1 MTTEVLPPQPAGEP
15 APRRQDRPKR
25 KRRGWLVAL
34 VVAGVL
40 LLVLVLAFF
49 VADAA
54 AKAYARDY
62 VKERII
68 AVLGLPADAQVDVDL
83 GGGSIILQA
92 LTGRVAEVDVGV
104 PAVSFG
110 ELSGGATVHAEGVP
124 LDAEAQVD
132 SLDIRFEMSEEDL
145 APLADN
151 ISGLELHSLTLEE
164 PAIFAATEFDL
175 FGFVLPISM
184 GLEPGAQDGRV
195 TFTPT
200 TIRIDDDEYSAL
212 ELAEN
217 PLFAALAGPLLQQ
230 QQICVA
236 QELPSGLTV
245 TDVVVDGD
253 LLVISIDGDGAAL
266 GGPALSEPGSCE

>member
-1 MTTEVLPPQPAGEP
+1 MTTEVIPPQPAGEP
-15 APRRQDRPKR
+15 APAQEGPKK
-25 KRRGWLVAL
+25 KRRGWLIALIVAVVLLLLL
-34 VVAGVL
+34 VVA
-40 LLVLVLAFF
+40 FF
-49 VADAA
+49 IADAV
-54 AKAYARDY
+54 AKSYARDY

-68 AVLGLPADAQVDVDL
+68 AVLGLPADAEVNVDL

-92 LTGRVAEVDVGV
+92 LTGKVAQVDVDV
-104 PAVSFG
+104 PAVAFG
-110 ELSGGATVHAEGVP
+110 ELSGDATVHAEGVP
-124 LDAEAQVD
+124 LDSAAPVD
-132 SLDIRFEMSEEDL
+132 SLDIRFEMTEENL

-151 ISGLELHSLTLEE
+151 ISGLELQSLTLEE

-200 TIRIDDDEYSAL
+200 TIRIDEDEYSAP

-230 QQICVA
+230 QQLCVA
-236 QELPSGLTV
+236 QELPRALTI
-245 TDVVVDGD
+245 TDVVVEGD
-253 LLVISIDGDGAAL
+253 RLVVSIDGDGAAL
-266 GGPALSEPGSCE
+266 GGPELSEPGTCE